1 MMLSACFVSNMPIPI
16 PIILLFSMIAIYTL
30 LGQAMQYAT
39 FTVSVQYGNTY
50 FLLDLICSLFWQSC
64 RFHLLFYF
72 CVAFSL
78 SLFLSFLLS
87 FFLSSPSSKGKLDKA
102 IEVFSTLL
110 LYRTD
115 LPAAHLGTGEHST
128 RLCHAAQHYLRR
140 LRAFPLNHYYLLENH
155 FLWSSLFLLL
165 TRLCFLAV
173 NNTAVT

>member
-1 MMLSACFVSNMPIPI
+1 MFCQQYAHPYPYHSFIFDDSNLHLVGAGYAVRYVYRVCTVWQHLFLARSHLQSLLAVLSISSS
-16 PIILLFSMIAIYTL
+16 LLFL
-30 LGQAMQYAT
+30 RR
-39 FTVSVQYGNTY
+39 
-50 FLLDLICSLFWQSC
+50 FLSF
-64 RFHLLFYF
+64 F
-72 CVAFSL
+72 L

-115 LPAAHLGTGEHST
+115 LPAAHLGTGEHSA